1 MTRVLTLLMAVLYS
15 FTAWADETGYDAEL
29 SQFPY
34 PFAVQHLELQT
45 QQQSLK
51 MAFMDVAAQMSHP
64 SKTSSKPAVLLLHG
78 KNFAGYYWQRI
89 ATDLSARG
97 YRVIIPDQIGFGKST
112 KPQHYQYS
120 FAQLALNTHQL
131 MQHLSVE
138 KIIVVGH
145 SMGGMLAT
153 HYSHFYADN
162 VTQLILINPI
172 GLEDYL
178 AKVEIKDSDFFYA
191 NERKKTLD
199 GARAYQQKNYY
210 DGKWSDTYEDLLAPL
225 KGQLQHADWPR
236 VAWNNA
242 LTYGPIFNEPIVD
255 VLGKIQQPTSLIIG
269 SRDRTGPGRAWKK
282 DPKQELGRYDLLG
295 KQAAATLK
303 KGKLFEL
310 EGLGHMPQFEDYARF
325 SAVFYPLFEAPLKGE
340 SNINKPLK

>member
-1 MTRVLTLLMAVLYS
+1 MTRVLLLMAVIYS
-15 FTAWADETGYDAEL
+15 FTAWADGPSYDAEL

-34 PFAVQHLELQT
+34 PFTVQIFKLQT
-45 QQQSLK
+45 QQQSVK
-51 MAFMDVAAQMSHP
+51 MAFMDVAE
-64 SKTSSKPAVLLLHG
+64 KKPNKPVVVLLHG

-89 ATDLSARG
+89 TSDLSEKG
-97 YRVIIPDQIGFGKST
+97 YRVIIPDQIGFGKSS
-112 KPQHYQYS
+112 KPEHYQYS
-120 FAQLALNTHQL
+120 FAQLALNTQQL
-131 MQHLSVE
+131 MQHLNVE
-138 KIIVVGH
+138 KFILVGH

-153 HYSHFYADN
+153 HYSHFYPDD

-178 AKVEIKDSDFFYA
+178 AKVEIKDSDVFYN
-191 NERKKTLD
+191 NERKKTLA
-199 GARAYQQKNYY
+199 GARAYQKNNYY
-210 DGKWSDTYEDLLAPL
+210 DGKWSDAYEDLLAPM

-255 VLGKIQQPTSLIIG
+255 VLGKIQQPTTLIIG
-269 SRDRTGPGRAWKK
+269 TRDRTGPGRAWKK

-295 KQAAATLK
+295 KQAVATLK
-303 KGKLFEL
+303 NGKLFEL

-325 SAVFYPLFEAPLKGE
+325 SEVFYPLFETPLKGE
-340 SNINKPLK
+340 SNINKPLN